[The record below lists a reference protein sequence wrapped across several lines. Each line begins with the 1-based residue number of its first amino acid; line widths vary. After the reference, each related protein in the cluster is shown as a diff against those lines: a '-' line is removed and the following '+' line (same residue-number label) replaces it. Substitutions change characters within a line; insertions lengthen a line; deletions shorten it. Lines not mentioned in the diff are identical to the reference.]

1 MNVNVNEFPFSLS
14 KKMELSG
21 PDRLNVTSSLT
32 LTVKGL
38 TKLESKTLPA
48 GVGGSKLVGCQAIAL
63 STLLERVR
71 PNLGNGVSGIFTAS
85 DGVITEPISFDE
97 LVKGFIVHSDA
108 QGGAL
113 SQNLGGLLRL
123 VFPDSVAVQA
133 AVCGT
138 PKAVNLKGVIK
149 LELKS
154 TFEVEQLAVAKQ
166 LAAAAPSIILYLEEH
181 HGPKLLAIA
190 CHLGCHLGPREQPV
204 EKVRIMGLDARG
216 LMLRVVRLGGMEGEL
231 LAPFPRPLVDGA
243 DIVPLTFEMHA
254 HAFAALG
261 WRFRLRHHDYTSPL
275 FDLLASPKG
284 AQALAAVA
292 AVTAAFL
299 VLRRVRYSS

>member
-1 MNVNVNEFPFSLS
+1 
-14 KKMELSG
+14 MELSG

-85 DGVITEPISFDE
+85 DGVVTDPISFDE

-113 SQNLGGLLRL
+113 SQGLGGLLRL
-123 VFPDSVAVQA
+123 VFPDGVAVQA

-166 LAAAAPSIILYLEEH
+166 LAASAPSIILYLEEH

-190 CHLGCHLGPREQPV
+190 YHLGCHLGPREQPV

-216 LMLRVVRLGGMEGEL
+216 LMLRVVRPGGPGGTGGTEGEL

-254 HAFAALG
+254 RACAALG
-261 WRFRLRHHDYTSPL
+261 WRFRMRHHGYISPL
-275 FDLLASPKG
+275 FDLLASPRV

-299 VLRRVRYSS
+299 VLRRARYST

>member
-1 MNVNVNEFPFSLS
+1 
-14 KKMELSG
+14 MELSG

-204 EKVRIMGLDARG
+204 E
-216 LMLRVVRLGGMEGEL
+216 
-231 LAPFPRPLVDGA
+231 
-243 DIVPLTFEMHA
+243 MHA

>member
-1 MNVNVNEFPFSLS
+1 
-14 KKMELSG
+14 MELSG

-85 DGVITEPISFDE
+85 DGVVTDPISFDE

-113 SQNLGGLLRL
+113 SQGLGGLLRL
-123 VFPDSVAVQA
+123 VFPDGVAVQA

-166 LAAAAPSIILYLEEH
+166 LAASAPSIILYLEEH

-190 CHLGCHLGPREQPV
+190 YHLGCHLGPREQPV

-216 LMLRVVRLGGMEGEL
+216 LMLRVVRPGGPGGTQGGTEGEL

-254 HAFAALG
+254 RACAALG
-261 WRFRLRHHDYTSPL
+261 WRFRMRHHDYISPL
-275 FDLLASPKG
+275 FDLLASPRV

-299 VLRRVRYSS
+299 VLRRARYSS

>member
-1 MNVNVNEFPFSLS
+1 
-14 KKMELSG
+14 MELSG

-48 GVGGSKLVGCQAIAL
+48 GVGGSKLVGCKAIAL

-85 DGVITEPISFDE
+85 DGVVTDPISFDE

-113 SQNLGGLLRL
+113 SQGLGGLLRL
-123 VFPDSVAVQA
+123 VFPDGVAVQA

-166 LAAAAPSIILYLEEH
+166 LAASAPSIILYLEEH

-190 CHLGCHLGPREQPV
+190 YHLGCHLGSREQPV

-216 LMLRVVRLGGMEGEL
+216 LMLRVVRLGGTRGGTEGEL

-254 HAFAALG
+254 RACAALG
-261 WRFRLRHHDYTSPL
+261 WRFRMRHHDYISPL
-275 FDLLASPKG
+275 FDLLASPRV

-299 VLRRVRYSS
+299 VLRRARYSS

>member
-1 MNVNVNEFPFSLS
+1 
-14 KKMELSG
+14 MELSG

-85 DGVITEPISFDE
+85 DGVVTDPISFDE

-113 SQNLGGLLRL
+113 SQGLGGLVRL
-123 VFPDSVAVQA
+123 VFPDGVAVQA

-166 LAAAAPSIILYLEEH
+166 LAASAPSIILYLEEH

-190 CHLGCHLGPREQPV
+190 YHLGCHLEPREQPV

-216 LMLRVVRLGGMEGEL
+216 LMLRVVRPGGTKGLGGTEGEL

-254 HAFAALG
+254 RACAALG
-261 WRFRLRHHDYTSPL
+261 WRFRMRHHDYISPL
-275 FDLLASPKG
+275 FDLLASPRV

-299 VLRRVRYSS
+299 VLRRARYSS